1 MNRTL
6 AGKDEAGNRI
16 NESVTKRTPV
26 LRAGTSNAWPGEIR
40 GTQEGKRRSGAASRI
55 EPEIGTR
62 RRACGK
68 NQETDRRTVAR
79 SPSTPQQKRYQAG
92 GACGQRIRS
101 TRPSAGLKT
110 EKRRHATEELGTSE
124 TETKTRRRRS
134 NFGAGRR
141 ACGRNQ
147 DCRAL
152 APGEERRQWRRGS
165 GKDSRA
171 TATRTLAPPQK
182 IKPNTGRA
190 LATSGRPTHEH
201 AKWICSRDEN
211 RAGSQGKQL

>member
-1 MNRTL
+1 MAGRNQRYARRKTKIRSRKSNRTR
-6 AGKDEAGNRI
+6 NRH
-16 NESVTKRTPV
+16 PAAC
-26 LRAGTSNAWPGEIR
+26 LR
-40 GTQEGKRRSGAASRI
+40 
-55 EPEIGTR
+55 
-62 RRACGK
+62 K

-79 SPSTPQQKRYQAG
+79 SPSTPQQKWYQAG

-101 TRPSAGLKT
+101 MRPSAGLKT

-134 NFGAGRR
+134 NFDAGRR

-152 APGEERRQWRRGS
+152 APGEERRQWRRAS

-171 TATRTLAPPQK
+171 TATRTLAPTQK

-190 LATSGRPTHEH
+190 LVTSGRPTHEH
-201 AKWICSRDEN
+201 AKWICLQR
-211 RAGSQGKQL
+211 